1 MFTIDLLKGQGIP
14 PKSRPEG
21 IAVGAIGLAV
31 PVIVA
36 IVIAGVY
43 MTDNISLSTQKRE
56 LADYEKRVDKL
67 SDALELKRAFE
78 KQRATIN
85 EVLSEVSSSI
95 DRHMQWSDVLVDIV
109 ENMPESMILAELEA
123 KQNMVRRRVAK
134 DGDAET
140 KVDVMVPLRTLSI
153 TVSGK
158 SEYDCDRAVRDF
170 SDRLRISKVLGP
182 KLDDIRVSKSNLG
195 RRKQRNFVSYQID
208 CVFKTPL

>member
-182 KLDDIRVSKSNLG
+182 KLEDIRVSKSNLG

>member
-21 IAVGAIGLAV
+21 IAVGAIVFAV

-158 SEYDCDRAVRDF
+158 SEYNCDRAVRDF
-170 SDRLRISKVLGP
+170 SDRLRVSKVLGP
-182 KLDDIRVSKSNLG
+182 KLEDIRVSKSNLG
-195 RRKQRNFVSYQID
+195 RRKEKNLVSYQID

>member
-123 KQNMVRRRVAK
+123 KHNMVRRRVAK

-182 KLDDIRVSKSNLG
+182 KLEDIRVSKSNLG

>member
-14 PKSRPEG
+14 PKS

-182 KLDDIRVSKSNLG
+182 KLEDIRVSKSNLG

>member
-21 IAVGAIGLAV
+21 IAVGVVIFAV

-36 IVIAGVY
+36 IVILGVY
-43 MTDNISLSTQKRE
+43 LTDNISLSTQKRE

-67 SDALELKRAFE
+67 SDALELKKSFE

-85 EVLSEVSSSI
+85 EVLAEVSSSI
-95 DRHMQWSDVLVDIV
+95 GRHMQWSDVLVDIV
-109 ENMPESMILAELEA
+109 ENMPDSMILAELEA
-123 KQNMVRRRVAK
+123 KQNMVRRKVAK
-134 DGDAET
+134 DGNAET

-158 SEYDCDRAVRDF
+158 SEYNCDRAVRDF
-170 SDRLRISKVLGP
+170 SDRLRVSKVLGP
-182 KLDDIRVSKSNLG
+182 KLEDIRVSKSNLG
-195 RRKQRNFVSYQID
+195 RRKEKNLVSYQID

>member
-21 IAVGAIGLAV
+21 IAVGAIVFAV

-36 IVIAGVY
+36 IVIVGVY

-123 KQNMVRRRVAK
+123 KQDMVRRRVAK

-182 KLDDIRVSKSNLG
+182 KLEDIRVSKSNLG

>member
-21 IAVGAIGLAV
+21 IAVGAIVFAV

-182 KLDDIRVSKSNLG
+182 KLEDIRVSKSNLG

>member
-21 IAVGAIGLAV
+21 IAVGAIVFAV

-170 SDRLRISKVLGP
+170 SDRLRIATVLGP
-182 KLDDIRVSKSNLG
+182 KLEDIRVSKSNLG